1 MGGEA
6 ERGAAAP
13 APTAM
18 TAPVAYDSSIFKQ
31 SSVAPSEKLKMG
43 GEAERGAAAPAPTGG
58 EDIPSQIRAIGALR
72 DEGLLTDAEFD
83 AKKKELLAKI

>member
-1 MGGEA
+1 
-6 ERGAAAP
+6 
-13 APTAM
+13 M

-31 SSVAPSEKLKMG
+31 SSSSVAPSEKLKMG

>member
-1 MGGEA
+1 
-6 ERGAAAP
+6 
-13 APTAM
+13 
-18 TAPVAYDSSIFKQ
+18 
-31 SSVAPSEKLKMG
+31 MG